1 MSLLEFFF
9 QRQASQSSA
18 LGALMSFSVKLSD
31 MERQITSFE
40 RKIQRQTAEIDQ
52 LSAKLDSKAERS
64 QFQNLETLLNSKM
77 VTLKDEINTKDLVVE
92 RYRNKLRQLEA
103 EVTVS
108 GLVYDVPSKSSLVV
122 VLSICLGLLC
132 IPEGMGWGG
141 VGVTQRHRMQFWA
154 RQVSKRTSNGENILP
169 LNGGIK

>member
-1 MSLLEFFF
+1 MCSLLTFS

-77 VTLKDEINTKDLVVE
+77 VNLKDEIHTKDLVIE
-92 RYRNKLRQLEA
+92 RYRNKLRQLEG
-103 EVTVS
+103 EVTVC
-108 GLVYDVPSKSSLVV
+108 GLVHEVPSQPCLVV
-122 VLSICLGLLC
+122 VLSICLGLRWAS
-132 IPEGMGWGG
+132 GGKGWGYSKTFLG
-141 VGVTQRHRMQFWA
+141 TTSLKT
-154 RQVSKRTSNGENILP
+154 RQMGHFRITESWCSFI
-169 LNGGIK
+169 

>member
-1 MSLLEFFF
+1 
-9 QRQASQSSA
+9 
-18 LGALMSFSVKLSD
+18 MSFSVKLSD

-77 VTLKDEINTKDLVVE
+77 VNLKDEIYTKDLVIE

-103 EVTVS
+103 EVTVC
-108 GLVYDVPSKSSLVV
+108 GLVHEVPSQPSLVV
-122 VLSICLGLLC
+122 VLSICLG
-132 IPEGMGWGG
+132 
-141 VGVTQRHRMQFWA
+141 HR
-154 RQVSKRTSNGENILP
+154 RPKLKILTLP
-169 LNGGIK
+169 

>member
-1 MSLLEFFF
+1 
-9 QRQASQSSA
+9 
-18 LGALMSFSVKLSD
+18 MSFSVKLSD

-108 GLVYDVPSKSSLVV
+108 GLVYEVPSKSSLVV

-132 IPEGMGWGG
+132 TPEEMGWGG
-141 VGVTQRHRMQFWA
+141 VGWGGVGWGAVLWGLLKDIECSFGHYKFQ
-154 RQVSKRTSNGENILP
+154 NIP
-169 LNGGIK
+169 NKQEHCKEERLNFVLHNHC